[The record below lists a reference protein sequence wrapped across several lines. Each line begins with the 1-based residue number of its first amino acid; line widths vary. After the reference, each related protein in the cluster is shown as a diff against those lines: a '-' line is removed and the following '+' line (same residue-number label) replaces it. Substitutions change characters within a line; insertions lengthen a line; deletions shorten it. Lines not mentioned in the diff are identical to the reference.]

1 MRQSKMS
8 GRSKKI
14 LAVFLAAAM
23 IAGNALTV
31 LAEDVSGNNVET
43 VEEKVEET
51 SQESSG
57 EASEEESGS
66 QESTEEK
73 PEESTSGEET
83 TEAESESTE
92 ETESSEGTEA
102 PAETEETETESE
114 TESETAN
121 GSVSGN
127 SVSGNDV
134 EEETGF
140 ELTYVYDKEAVTVEG
155 PDRVEEEEEFSFRVT
170 LNKGYTLL
178 EVTCGGEALTA
189 EVTDAAETDSF
200 SYVCEKITE
209 DTEIVIKS
217 EKDAEEE
224 RIFERRMLLLETAE
238 PQLL

>member
-57 EASEEESGS
+57 EASVEESGS

-83 TEAESESTE
+83 TE
-92 ETESSEGTEA
+92 TESASSE
-102 PAETEETETESE
+102 
-114 TESETAN
+114 
-121 GSVSGN
+121 
-127 SVSGNDV
+127 
-134 EEETGF
+134 
-140 ELTYVYDKEAVTVEG
+140 
-155 PDRVEEEEEFSFRVT
+155 
-170 LNKGYTLL
+170 
-178 EVTCGGEALTA
+178 
-189 EVTDAAETDSF
+189 
-200 SYVCEKITE
+200 
-209 DTEIVIKS
+209 
-217 EKDAEEE
+217 
-224 RIFERRMLLLETAE
+224 
-238 PQLL
+238 